1 MGVELG
7 QLLPAGAQVSQV
19 IPLTGAVHS
28 DAVEVMAQLSI
39 GEAAQ
44 QLHHPGAGAA
54 PFQHSVGDAGVV
66 NAEAHNFS
74 AESFSVFLCRVDEG
88 HELFVLDVA
97 IFDHVPGELAPV
109 DGAVED
115 VAPAFVAAGVGLH
128 RDDRHVLVLPVD
140 PRGGWLSRQQTQPP
154 PDVQQFAGRKGEC
167 LGVTLQRSPQVLVE
181 AVDVRSGAPKDAGG
195 E

>member
-54 PFQHSVGDAGVV
+54 PLQHSVGDAGVV
-66 NAEAHNFS
+66 NAEAHNVS

-109 DGAVED
+109 DGTVED

-128 RDDRHVLVLPVD
+128 RDDGHVFVFPVAQAPSTQVTSRPLSASSRSPPASFGAPEIHLP
-140 PRGGWLSRQQTQPP
+140 PLSRPP
-154 PDVQQFAGRKGEC
+154 GCAG
-167 LGVTLQRSPQVLVE
+167 
-181 AVDVRSGAPKDAGG
+181 A
-195 E
+195 